1 MKLLTTFLIAC
12 LAALA
17 VYSARRRI
25 LFALRTGAIVYVV
38 VLFVR
43 LAFSAWSFADRWED
57 LIWPV
62 FLLLVVWGAL
72 WFVSTIYADRKA
84 KKIRSASQA
93 ARRERPYRGRRR
105 PA

>member
-43 LAFSAWSFADRWED
+43 LAFSAWSLADRWED
-57 LIWPV
+57 LIWPAICL
-62 FLLLVVWGAL
+62 FIAWLVLSW
-72 WFVSTIYADRKA
+72 VSTSYAERRDRQKRLRGA
-84 KKIRSASQA
+84 SGAGRSV
-93 ARRERPYRGRRR
+93 R
-105 PA
+105 